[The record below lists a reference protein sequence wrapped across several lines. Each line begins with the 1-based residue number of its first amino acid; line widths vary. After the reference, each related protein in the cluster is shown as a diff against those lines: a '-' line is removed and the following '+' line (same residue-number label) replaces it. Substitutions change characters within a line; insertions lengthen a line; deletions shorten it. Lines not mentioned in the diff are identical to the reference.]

1 MLLYLVTAGLSLAAA
16 VRPVLPGDVAV
27 SRAVQSID
35 FQGVGRLERAG
46 YFIGSFEGIVTLG
59 IVIVA
64 GLLLARRFADAGL
77 LAGALV
83 LRGTNPSIK
92 GLIQSARPTDDLV
105 RVAENATKDPGT
117 FGFPSG
123 HAMGT
128 VLLFG
133 GIIYLAQV
141 HVRSTRLRI
150 ALQAVSLLLIFLVGW
165 SRIYSGAHWITDTL
179 GGVLWGL
186 ALLTPDPDSP
196 AGHRNRQ
203 TFPRRTRHRS
213 MIDRGYAPGRTT
225 KIGSVE

>member
-1 MLLYLVTAGLSLAAA
+1 M
-16 VRPVLPGDVAV
+16 VAW
-27 SRAVQSID
+27 SGQ
-35 FQGVGRLERAG
+35 G

-64 GLLLARRFADAGL
+64 GLLLTRRYMDAGL

-117 FGFPSG
+117 FGFQADMPWERCCS
-123 HAMGT
+123 
-128 VLLFG
+128 G

-150 ALQAVSLLLIFLVGW
+150 ALQAVSLLLIFLVG
-165 SRIYSGAHWITDTL
+165 
-179 GGVLWGL
+179 
-186 ALLTPDPDSP
+186 
-196 AGHRNRQ
+196 
-203 TFPRRTRHRS
+203 
-213 MIDRGYAPGRTT
+213 
-225 KIGSVE
+225 